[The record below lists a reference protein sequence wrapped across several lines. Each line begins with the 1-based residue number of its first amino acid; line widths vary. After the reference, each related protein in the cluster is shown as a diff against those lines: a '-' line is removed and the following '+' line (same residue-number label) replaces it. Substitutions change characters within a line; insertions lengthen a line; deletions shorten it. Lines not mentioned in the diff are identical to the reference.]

1 MAMSSG
7 SMNRI
12 IGPTRPMLG
21 SPLAS
26 SPKPPIPPT
35 GVQPDS
41 MKNAVMKPQAM
52 KAAMFGM
59 IMPDRKVPNFWTA
72 TRTLPVLLVL
82 APASAFTAICA
93 SGVDGPERG
102 VLRAT
107 RSVAAVACRSYRTV
121 WLRTRSSG
129 SIDRSTSQSR
139 GAGPMRVVRFYAPE
153 DVRIE
158 DAPEPSAGPGELV
171 IRVRNCSTCGTDA
184 KTWRSGH
191 PDLRPPR
198 VLGHEVAGVVA
209 EVGEG
214 AAGWAVGDRVQVIA
228 AVPDGSCHE
237 CRRGGV
243 SVCPNPERIRYHH
256 DGGFA
261 QLMRGPA
268 Q

>member
-7 SMNRI
+7 RMNRI

-41 MKNAVMKPQAM
+41 MKNAVMKPQAI

-72 TRTLPVLLVL
+72 TRVLPVLLVL
-82 APASAFTAICA
+82 APASAFTAICCLR
-93 SGVDGPERG
+93 GRKPERG

-107 RSVAAVACRSYRTV
+107 RSVATVACRGYRTV
-121 WLRTRSSG
+121 WLRIRSSG
-129 SIDRSTSQSR
+129 SVDRSTCQSP
-139 GAGPMRVVRFYAPE
+139 GAGSMRVARFYAPR
-153 DVRIE
+153 DVRVE
-158 DAPEPSAGPGELV
+158 DAPEPTAGPGDLL
-171 IRVRNCSTCGTDA
+171 IRVRNCPLCGTDA
-184 KTWRSGH
+184 KIWRSGH

-198 VLGHEVAGVVA
+198 VLGHEVAGEVA

-214 AAGWAVGDRVQVIA
+214 AAGWAAGDRVQGIA
-228 AVPDGSCHE
+228 AIPDGSCHE
-237 CRRGGV
+237 CRRGGGV
-243 SVCPNPERIRYHH
+243 GCPHQERIGYHH
-256 DGGFA
+256 HGGVA
-261 QLMRGPA
+261 QPMGG
-268 Q
+268 